1 MKTTRVLAI
10 SSAGGHWEQL
20 MLVRAG
26 LDECEV
32 VYAVTNLAVAERSG
46 VAALAIPDFNA
57 KAPVKTALGS
67 LKIAALVLRVRPDV
81 VISTG
86 AAPGLV
92 AAVVGKL
99 IGAQAIWIDS
109 IANAHRLSL
118 SGRLARRV
126 ADLWL
131 TQWPHLATDKGPHY
145 GGAVL

>member
-1 MKTTRVLAI
+1 MKRTRVLAI

-20 MLVRAG
+20 MLIRAG

-32 VYAVTNLAVAERSG
+32 VYAVTNVAVAERSG

-57 KAPVKTALGS
+57 KSPLKTAVGS

-81 VISTG
+81 VLSTG

-92 AAVVGKL
+92 AAVVAKLMGKR
-99 IGAQAIWIDS
+99 AVWIDS
-109 IANAHRLSL
+109 IAN
-118 SGRLARRV
+118 
-126 ADLWL
+126 LWL
-131 TQWPHLATDKGPHY
+131 TQWRHLAADGGPRY